1 MVENRVVITGIGVI
15 SPLGFN
21 KETAWKALKEGVSGI
36 STIEN
41 TDTSDLKV
49 KIAGEIRNLEADVDL
64 DKKELRKLDRFSL
77 FALAAAKEAYADSD
91 FANAAIDPYRFGVY
105 VGSGIGGIQSLIDN
119 VELLKERGSRRVS
132 PLLVPMLMPN
142 AATANISLAFQ
153 AKGPTMSIT
162 SACATSNNSIGEAYR
177 AIKYG
182 FIDAAFAGGTEAAI
196 NEVAIAG
203 FSNAKALSQNNEQ
216 PTQASRPFHKDRDGF
231 VIAEGSTVLILESLA
246 SAEKRGAAIYAEVT
260 GYGVASDAYHIVATD
275 PEGKGAAKAMEFALE
290 DAGITAEDIDVISAH
305 ATSTPVG
312 DASEEK
318 AIRQVFTDTDL
329 LVTANKSMTGHM
341 LGAAGA
347 FEAFALAKMLQ
358 EDVVTPTINLDEAHI
373 ESGLH
378 IPFTAEKRDLTYGL
392 SNSFGFGGHNAVL
405 ILKKYKA
412 DKE

>member
-1 MVENRVVITGIGVI
+1 
-15 SPLGFN
+15 
-21 KETAWKALKEGVSGI
+21 
-36 STIEN
+36 
-41 TDTSDLKV
+41 
-49 KIAGEIRNLEADVDL
+49 
-64 DKKELRKLDRFSL
+64 
-77 FALAAAKEAYADSD
+77 
-91 FANAAIDPYRFGVY
+91 
-105 VGSGIGGIQSLIDN
+105 
-119 VELLKERGSRRVS
+119 
-132 PLLVPMLMPN
+132 MLMPN

-318 AIRQVFTDTDL
+318 AIRQVFTDSDP

-347 FEAFALAKMLQ
+347 FEAFALAKCC
-358 EDVVTPTINLDEAHI
+358 
-373 ESGLH
+373 
-378 IPFTAEKRDLTYGL
+378 
-392 SNSFGFGGHNAVL
+392 
-405 ILKKYKA
+405 KKMW
-412 DKE
+412 